1 MTARLLGG
9 LVLVFAL
16 FHGIAAWLGSDRGQ
30 WGLVV
35 AAIVIAVTAMYERFV
50 LAPKTP
56 TVLPALGRP
65 HARGMLAAAAVSA
78 ALMAVP
84 LAAASIA
91 GWTPGLE
98 NGITW

>member
-1 MTARLLGG
+1 MSNHVRVFGAAEATESAGSMTARLLGG

-35 AAIVIAVTAMYERFV
+35 AAIVVAATATYERFV

-56 TVLPALGRP
+56 TVLPAFGRP
-65 HARGMLAAAAVSA
+65 HARGMLAAVFGVGPRADR
-78 ALMAVP
+78 
-84 LAAASIA
+84 
-91 GWTPGLE
+91 
-98 NGITW
+98 